1 MEPQWEDPDG
11 QPFKEQD
18 GEPKAM
24 RASKWL
30 DEYRSVEQM
39 TWAPGEPEIIDGRY
53 LVDGGSI
60 ERPGARCSN
69 LYIPPDIKPGEATEA
84 GPWLDHVKFVYPD
97 DADHLID
104 WLAYKVQR
112 PQGKI
117 NHALVLAGSPG
128 IGKDSILEPVKYA
141 IGPWNF
147 QEVGPKQAYGR
158 FNGFLK
164 ATILRISEARDLG
177 EFDRFASYESMK
189 TYIAAPPD
197 VLRCDEKNLR
207 EHKILN
213 VCGVVITKNYKTDGI
228 YLPVDDRRHYVA

>member
-1 MEPQWEDPDG
+1 MSKGPL
-11 QPFKEQD
+11 
-18 GEPKAM
+18 
-24 RASKWL
+24 RAAVIFGFSVVSCCLWP
-30 DEYRSVEQM
+30 RSARAEVE
-39 TWAPGEPEIIDGRY
+39 
-53 LVDGGSI
+53 LVEKNGWSVFTD
-60 ERPGARCSN
+60 
-69 LYIPPDIKPGEATEA
+69 
-84 GPWLDHVKFVYPD
+84 
-97 DADHLID
+97 
-104 WLAYKVQR
+104 
-112 PQGKI
+112 
-117 NHALVLAGSPG
+117 
-128 IGKDSILEPVKYA
+128 
-141 IGPWNF
+141 
-147 QEVGPKQAYGR
+147 GR